1 MKLWKWLHC
10 QHVENYTRR
19 ATNGETCEYGEL
31 IMGRAADGF
40 ANWTLA
46 DIEAHNAKVGKR
58 GQKPALPAPSDDPA
72 VKQSKYRN
80 VRTVVDGITFDSK
93 REAQHWAELKMRERA
108 GDLIN
113 LQRQVRYPLCCL
125 SHDYTLNSETIQVQ
139 VSEYVADFVYHDKRG
154 QHVVDAKGKRTAIYQ
169 LKRKWLELQSGIV
182 IEEV

>member
-1 MKLWKWLHC
+1 
-10 QHVENYTRR
+10 
-19 ATNGETCEYGEL
+19 
-31 IMGRAADGF
+31 MGRAADGF

-58 GQKPALPAPSDDPA
+58 GQKPALPAPSDEPA

-93 REAQHWAELKMRERA
+93 REAQYWAELKMRERA
-108 GDLIN
+108 GDITELR
-113 LQRQVRYPLCCL
+113 RQVPFALFTAKATISGSHVLYEVARY
-125 SHDYTLNSETIQVQ
+125 
-139 VSEYVADFVYHDKRG
+139 VSDFVYRDRNG
-154 QHVVDAKGKRTAIYQ
+154 VEHVVDAKGKRTAMYQ